1 MTDKA
6 DAAVL
11 WRGGRRR
18 MAVSE
23 VLITAGYTRTTQSG
37 AAAQPACCDCVII
50 ILCHRYKI
58 LLLLVLARHDF
69 QTITLYNIQY
79 NIQYSIYDIMTI

>member
-69 QTITLYNIQY
+69 QTITLYNILY
-79 NIQYSIYDIMTI
+79 NIEEVYAISH

>member
-37 AAAQPACCDCVII
+37 AAAQPACCDCVIDI
-50 ILCHRYKI
+50 KYYFCFA
-58 LLLLVLARHDF
+58 VLARYDF

-79 NIQYSIYDIMTI
+79 NIQYSIYDM